1 VIIVPPVNSTVPA
14 PSVNQSSP
22 APSTTAPTTPTG
34 IRTIGVPP
42 GYSPSG
48 SGSDSLVVSFFGLV
62 LLVFCCL

>member
-1 VIIVPPVNSTVPA
+1 VIIAPPVNSTVPA
-14 PSVNQSSP
+14 PSVNQS
-22 APSTTAPTTPTG
+22 APSTAPTTPTG

-48 SGSDSLVVSFFGLV
+48 SGSGSLVVSIAGLV